1 MASISAAAPQFLV
14 DRPDDALAF
23 YEQRLG
29 FERDAAAAS
38 SPRGSRVS
46 GSSRGSSPLGSD
58 CGFGLEHFRL
68 FSGCWRWPM
77 AGSGREW
84 RSQDS
89 DSIGLSGVGLRR
101 AAHANQPCVQTCDLT
116 ANAADKRGRD
126 EAPGLTTL
134 PVGLWTQRL

>member
-1 MASISAAAPQFLV
+1 MASIPAAAPQFLV
-14 DRPDDALAF
+14 DRLDDAMAF

-77 AGSGREW
+77 LALDESGDHRTATALA
-84 RSQDS
+84 SLAS
-89 DSIGLSGVGLRR
+89 DFEGRR
-101 AAHANQPCVQTCDLT
+101 TLT
-116 ANAADKRGRD
+116 SPACRPA
-126 EAPGLTTL
+126 T
-134 PVGLWTQRL
+134 